1 MKYVICNYTNY
12 SIVEIIESDNFVKV
26 EQRLNKLNKG
36 YNDELIVL
44 TLHNYN
50 KLIKGLVSKLN
61 KIKDIILYD

>member
-1 MKYVICNYTNY
+1 MKYVICNYINY

-36 YNDELIVL
+36 YNDDLIVL

-61 KIKDIILYD
+61 KIKNMLV

>member
-44 TLHNYN
+44 TLYNYN

-61 KIKDIILYD
+61 KIKNMLV

>member
-44 TLHNYN
+44 TLPNYN
-50 KLIKGLVSKLN
+50 KLIKGLISKLN
-61 KIKDIILYD
+61 RIKSLLN

>member
-26 EQRLNKLNKG
+26 EQRLNKLNKR

-50 KLIKGLVSKLN
+50 KLIKGLISKLN
-61 KIKDIILYD
+61 KIKSIL

>member
-12 SIVEIIESDNFVKV
+12 SIVEIIESDTFVKV

-44 TLHNYN
+44 TVHNYN
-50 KLIKGLVSKLN
+50 KLIKGLISKLN
-61 KIKDIILYD
+61 KIKNMLV

>member
-26 EQRLNKLNKG
+26 EQRLNNLNKG

-50 KLIKGLVSKLN
+50 KLIKGLVSKLS
-61 KIKDIILYD
+61 KIKNMLV